1 MTHAAGKVLWTF
13 NTIPRPGEFGND
25 TWLNGSWAVNGNAGV
40 WTQITVDEELGL
52 VYLPVESP
60 SSDYYGGKRP
70 GNNLYGESLV
80 AVDLKTGQ
88 RKWHFQLV
96 HHPIWDHDISSAPI
110 LLDVTIDGRMRKLV
124 AQPTKQ
130 SFLYVFD
137 RATGEP
143 IWPIVETAVPQGD
156 VPGEW
161 YAKTQPIPSKPPAYG
176 RPGLNIPDEVID
188 FTPDMRAQA
197 MENLKRYKWGGNFP
211 YSGTLYNPPIVGNV
225 NGLLGAINLGNAS
238 GGTNWPGAGADPRR
252 ASSTRRRTCRRS
264 RPNRSHRHLPAS
276 RTFRIRLALWVS
288 RSACVRQP
296 ARARMRTCR
305 VKRLNQPQLR
315 QPLKVRW
322 PDAAVSPRAPSM
334 RLKACRW

>member
-1 MTHAAGKVLWTF
+1 
-13 NTIPRPGEFGND
+13 
-25 TWLNGSWAVNGNAGV
+25 V

-137 RATGEP
+137 RVTGEP
-143 IWPIVETAVPQGD
+143 IWPIVETAVPPGD

-161 YAKTQPIPSKPPAYG
+161 YAATQPIPSKPPAYG
-176 RPGLNIPDEVID
+176 RPGLRIPDDLAVIAWDYADYGTVMIPPMSVILPPWEEVGE
-188 FTPDMRAQA
+188 AA
-197 MENLKRYKWGGNFP
+197 MELLLRRIAKPEIPPRQVIL
-211 YSGTLYNPPIVGNV
+211 SCTLVV
-225 NGLLGAINLGNAS
+225 
-238 GGTNWPGAGADPRR
+238 AGSTQR
-252 ASSTRRRTCRRS
+252 AT
-264 RPNRSHRHLPAS
+264 H
-276 RTFRIRLALWVS
+276 
-288 RSACVRQP
+288 
-296 ARARMRTCR
+296 
-305 VKRLNQPQLR
+305 
-315 QPLKVRW
+315 
-322 PDAAVSPRAPSM
+322 
-334 RLKACRW
+334 